1 MIRPAGGED
10 ETTAMAQV
18 TVFGGT
24 GYLGREVVRQLAQAG
39 TRRIR
44 IAVRHPVPAGAAV
57 GDDRIETVEADVTRP
72 GSVRRAL
79 EGSDGAVNA
88 VSLYLPTRTV
98 GFEDIHVTGARN
110 VASAAREVGAAL
122 VHVSGV
128 GADAGSSQR
137 YIRARGQGEQAVR
150 AAHAGAVLVRPT
162 VLFSAQGGLV
172 EQVLRVLR
180 RTRVFPLFGRGE
192 TRLQPVHRSD
202 VARAIV
208 ELLGRNDV
216 DECECGGPEVKP
228 YRAFVEQIAA
238 AAGIALHPLPVP
250 FPAWHAVALLTERLP
265 GAPLTRDQVA
275 LMRADKIAADG
286 LTTLGI
292 APRSLDTALRG
303 LSGTSPARG

>member
-1 MIRPAGGED
+1 
-10 ETTAMAQV
+10 MATQV

-44 IAVRHPVPAGAAV
+44 IAVRHPAKAGAAV
-57 GDDRIETVEADVTRP
+57 DDGRIEAVEVDVTRP
-72 GSVRRAL
+72 ESVRRAL
-79 EGSDGAVNA
+79 KGSDGAVNA
-88 VSLYLPTRTV
+88 VSLYLQTRTV
-98 GFEDIHVTGARN
+98 GFEDIHVTGAGN
-110 VASAAREVGAAL
+110 VAAAAREAGAAL

-128 GADAGSSQR
+128 GSDAGSPQR

-162 VLFSAQGGLV
+162 VLFSASGGLV

-180 RTRVFPLFGRGE
+180 RTRVFPLFGRGQ

-208 ELLGRNDV
+208 KLLDRNDV
-216 DECECGGPEVKP
+216 DLCECGGPEVKP
-228 YRAFVEQIAA
+228 YRAFVAQIAS
-238 AAGIALHPLPVP
+238 AAGVAVRPVHVP
-250 FPAWHAVALLTERLP
+250 FPAWHAVALLAEQLP

-275 LMRADKIAADG
+275 LMRADNIAAVG
-286 LTTLGI
+286 LARLGI
-292 APRSLDTALRG
+292 APQAMDTALQGLRG
-303 LSGTSPARG
+303 SART